1 MHRDAA
7 DPAGLGRGRLTR
19 WLPVLWQ
26 APETPP
32 LTPPFELREATT
44 ARRFLLRVMFSA
56 NRFTLPAVACF
67 VAAQIGESLVPVVMG
82 VAIDRALAQGDVA
95 QLALWL
101 AVLAGVFLVVATG
114 QRFAHQLVA
123 AGQQRVQHRLRATL
137 AATALHPTTGGGR
150 APDGGLISL
159 MTNDVQRAA
168 GIGLVVFPIGEVA
181 AILFIAVSLLVI
193 HWPLGLVALVGAPLV
208 VWLMGAMS
216 GSYARSSRAYQALL
230 AHTVGRATDLVA
242 GYRVIKGVRAEEE
255 ATARYRAASQGA
267 LDGAIRNAGRLG
279 RFLGGSGAV
288 SGIFVAVVAALAGWF
303 TIEGQMSV
311 GELIAAV
318 GLAQALIP
326 QMNMVTGNAVPAWA
340 AANAS
345 AGRVLD
351 RLRESAD
358 AARPTAEG
366 RPAAALPPGVAA
378 ALEIADGGGN
388 PIRVAHGEV
397 VGLAADDVTS
407 ARIATALLHPGSEA
421 DHVRVLLAGTPTHR
435 VEPGDYRAEVVVAP
449 HAAMLFSGTVADNVV
464 PTRAG
469 IDAGGPGEQDDAA
482 LRAALRAAACEDFA
496 EPTTAV
502 GEMGNRLSGGQ
513 RQRVA
518 LARALAA
525 DAPILVLHEPTTAVD
540 SVTEALVAD
549 RLAHLRAGRTTLIIT
564 AAPVLLGA
572 CDRVVDRTPAG
583 SRDEDDAAR
592 GVRTG
597 AGAP

>member
-1 MHRDAA
+1 MSRDAA

-26 APETPP
+26 APAVPP
-32 LTPPFELREATT
+32 RTPPFELREGTT

-56 NRFTLPAVACF
+56 NRFTLAAVACF

-82 VAIDRALAQGDVA
+82 VAIDRALARGDVA
-95 QLALWL
+95 QLVLWL

-114 QRFAHQLVA
+114 QRLAHQLVV

-137 AATALHPTTGGGR
+137 SARVLHPATGHGR
-150 APDGGLISL
+150 APDGGLVSL

-216 GSYARSSRAYQALL
+216 GAYARSSRAYQALL

-303 TIEGQMSV
+303 TIEGRMSL

-351 RLRESAD
+351 RLRESAGS
-358 AARPTAEG
+358 ARPTADEAS
-366 RPAAALPPGVAA
+366 PAASPPGVVAVP
-378 ALEIADGGGN
+378 ALEIVDAGGD
-388 PIRVAHGEV
+388 PIRIAHGEV

-407 ARIATALLHPGSEA
+407 ARIATALLHPGAESDE
-421 DHVRVLLAGTPTHR
+421 VRVLLDGTPTDL

-449 HAAMLFSGTVADNVV
+449 HAAMLFSGTVADNVG
-464 PTRAG
+464 PARTG
-469 IDAGGPGEQDDAA
+469 SDAGGPGEQDDAA

-496 EPTTAV
+496 EPSLAV

-518 LARALAA
+518 LARAA
-525 DAPILVLHEPTTAVD
+525 DAPVLVLHEPTTAVD

-549 RLAHLRAGRTTLIIT
+549 RLAHLRAGRTTLIIA

-572 CDRVVDRTPAG
+572 CDRVVDRMPAG
-583 SRDEDDAAR
+583 VRDDDAAR